1 MEEEKSNEM
10 DVSYGVNNPEDSIE
24 SANKSKSKK
33 SKSKKKAGK
42 SKVIESS
49 KGVTKEDKEAKPP
62 KKDLIKEI
70 NDMKA
75 SGDVNS
81 SEFTDKM
88 AELENILGVDT
99 INPFGTNEIEVFE
112 RNLKGMNMAD
122 MKNLAAKVGINPFHE
137 KSVLKNILKKEF
149 MAANRNNMKNIMP
162 SPQNSIQLDPN
173 NPQHAK
179 TIAIL
184 GDI

>member
-1 MEEEKSNEM
+1 
-10 DVSYGVNNPEDSIE
+10 
-24 SANKSKSKK
+24 
-33 SKSKKKAGK
+33 
-42 SKVIESS
+42 
-49 KGVTKEDKEAKPP
+49 
-62 KKDLIKEI
+62 
-70 NDMKA
+70 MKA

-137 KSVLKNILKKEF
+137 KSVLKNIL
-149 MAANRNNMKNIMP
+149 
-162 SPQNSIQLDPN
+162 
-173 NPQHAK
+173 
-179 TIAIL
+179 
-184 GDI
+184 